1 MTKVGITSQKYIL
14 TVEYLR
20 WYDKR
25 NLPIIRK
32 RIKTNICVK
41 ATEQTLLLYSLEWQK
56 QNSRFSFIP
65 RGTECKNTTLWLA
78 SRTSICVRISIYFT
92 QSGWKNDTT
101 APGDCTK
108 PCKMFTK
115 LTIRACLYTIYNN
128 RLSDLCRSISN
139 NRESIYTVEKKF
151 TIHSSHT
158 YIYTYCSHTYQNRYR
173 YIGTYNFSSTQ
184 LNWNRYRYIV
194 ST

>member
-1 MTKVGITSQKYIL
+1 MRKSYRTDPFIIFARMTETKLSFQLYPTRDRVQKHHLMISIAY
-14 TVEYLR
+14 EYMCA
-20 WYDKR
+20 YF
-25 NLPIIRK
+25 
-32 RIKTNICVK
+32 
-41 ATEQTLLLYSLEWQK
+41 Y
-56 QNSRFSFIP
+56 
-65 RGTECKNTTLWLA
+65 
-78 SRTSICVRISIYFT
+78 IYFT

-101 APGDCTK
+101 ALGDCTK